1 MTRKAKRILIVE
13 DHKDSSLW
21 ISMVLRQCGYLTAE
35 AGDGAMGIQLARK
48 ERPDLILL
56 DIHLPAGSGYFV
68 LESLRKFE
76 ETRHIPVII
85 MTGDWELSHAEIRE
99 LGAAALFRK
108 PMDVQAFV
116 KTIGQVLENYAA
128 TAQLSLQA

>member
-21 ISMVLRQCGYLTAE
+21 ISMVLRQCGYVTTE
-35 AGDGAMGIQLARK
+35 AADGAMGIQLARK
-48 ERPDLILL
+48 ELPQLILL

-85 MTGDWELSHAEIRE
+85 MTGDWELSHTEMRN

-116 KTIGQVLENYAA
+116 STIGQVLENYEAI
-128 TAQLSLQA
+128 AQMSLPA